1 MKFRFAMFGEFL
13 DSILLFDEN
22 MHRRYNK
29 CILDFSKFNVARR
42 IQTAAREES
51 TMTELRAQAILA
63 KQAALELAAVGAE
76 QKTKALLEMAGELR
90 ARTDEICS
98 ANQIDLHNAHEKGLS
113 EAFIERLT
121 LNRNRIEKM
130 AEGIENVAALEDPIG
145 HVDEAWVRP
154 NGLRIAKR
162 RVPLG
167 VIGIIY
173 ESRPNVTSDA
183 AALCL
188 KSGNAVLLRGGSDAI
203 NSNMAI
209 ERALIAGA
217 RAAKLP
223 EGCVT
228 LVKDTSHA
236 SAEEMMGLNGLIDVL
251 IPRGGKRLIHSVVN
265 NARVPVIQT
274 GDGVCHVYVDEAA
287 DIEMAV
293 DIVINAKVSRPSV
306 CNAMETLLVNSA
318 IAPRFL
324 PICMD
329 ALSER
334 GVELRCC
341 ERTLEICPGYKPAA
355 PEDWDTEY
363 NDLILSVRIVDS
375 LDAAIHHINI
385 HGTRHS
391 ETIVTSNYETA
402 KHFQDLVDAAA
413 VYVNASTR
421 FTDGGEFGFGAEIG
435 ISNQKLHARGPMGL
449 KELTTYKYVIDG
461 DGQTRV

>member
-1 MKFRFAMFGEFL
+1 
-13 DSILLFDEN
+13 
-22 MHRRYNK
+22 
-29 CILDFSKFNVARR
+29 
-42 IQTAAREES
+42 
-51 TMTELRAQAILA
+51 MTELRAQAILA
-63 KQAALELAAVGAE
+63 RQAALELAIIGAN
-76 QKTKALLEMAGELR
+76 QKNDALYAIARNLR
-90 ARTDEICS
+90 GRMDEICE
-98 ANQIDLHNAHEKGLS
+98 ANKLDIKNAREKGLS

-121 LNRNRIEKM
+121 LNESRIEKM
-130 AEGIENVAALEDPIG
+130 ARGVEDVAALEDPVG
-145 HVDEAWVRP
+145 RVDEAWVRP

-203 NSNMAI
+203 NSNLAI
-209 ERALIAGA
+209 ERALVEGVREAG
-217 RAAKLP
+217 LP

-228 LVKDTSHA
+228 LVKDTSHET
-236 SAEEMMGLNGLIDVL
+236 AEEMMGLTGLIDVL
-251 IPRGGKRLIHSVVN
+251 IPRGGKRLIHSVVD

-287 DIEMAV
+287 NIEMAV
-293 DIVINAKVSRPSV
+293 DIVINSKVSRPSV
-306 CNAMETLLVNSA
+306 CNAMETMLVHSA

-341 ERTLEICPGYKPAA
+341 ERTLEICPEYKLAT

-391 ETIVTSNYETA
+391 EAIVTSNYETA
-402 KHFQDLVDAAA
+402 KLFQDRVDAAA

-449 KELTTYKYVIDG
+449 RELTTYKYVIDG
-461 DGQTRV
+461 DGQIRV